1 MPSIAATMQPLT
13 GHVLLTLNW
22 SDLPTVRFVRVLRI
36 LSDGSS
42 TVVRPHTFT
51 DSTGDYIQLSG
62 SMAVLYDTEAPLDV
76 PLAYRMEG
84 LGTGAGDG
92 AMLDFVAN
100 DTFTRV
106 VVNSWGSMTS
116 GQTYLNDTPDADY
129 DVTGT
134 VGTIQP
140 TVLNDNYNTWVDV
153 FELNTEQVISFSLNT
168 LPATN
173 TIEYGLDGRF
183 IDSDNCYV
191 GKVSIATTGV
201 ITLTISQRLGGVET
215 ILGTAPSPG
224 VLLTATSYSMRFRVV
239 DTSLKVKF
247 WLTSMGE
254 PGPWSLEVTD
264 TTFTINGTNVGVFM
278 RNNTASTA
286 HILSVDNYSVNAEL
300 LTAQTLA
307 SSSDLWLKSPLHPWA
322 DQRVQLSVP
331 QEPDCIPES
340 AIFFQAMAEEGRSNR
355 TTTFTVNNRKNPI
368 AAARLRGGITSTLG
382 LITRRFVDRDNVIIL
397 NASGDPLLFQGP
409 ADYGIPDRYMTVG
422 DYSIARLSTDHR
434 IQWRA
439 HSIPHIEV
447 DRPAGLADGVLG
459 VRWIDLCAL
468 YETFGDAQAA
478 GVTWFM
484 VMLGF
489 ASLSPSPTGFRLYSE
504 IPLDFATY
512 GAIPS
517 GERTYQDLFED
528 R

>member
-1 MPSIAATMQPLT
+1 MPTITATMQPIT
-13 GHVLLTLNW
+13 GHVALTLNW
-22 SDLPTVRFVRVLRI
+22 SDLPTVQFVRVLRI
-36 LSDGSS
+36 LSDGST

-84 LGTGAGDG
+84 LGTSAGDG

-106 VVNSWGSMTS
+106 VVNGWGSMTS
-116 GQTYLNDTPDADY
+116 GQTYLNDAPDAAY

-140 TVLNDNYNTWVDV
+140 TTLDDNYNTWIDV

-168 LPATN
+168 LPATD

-201 ITLTISQRLGGVET
+201 ITLSISQRLASTET
-215 ILGTAPSPG
+215 ILATTTVG
-224 VLLTATSYSMRFRVV
+224 VLLAATSYSMRFRVV
-239 DTSLKVKF
+239 DSSLRVKF

-254 PGPWSLEVTD
+254 PGPWDLQVTD
-264 TTFTINGTNVGVFM
+264 TTFTINGTNVGVYM
-278 RNNTASTA
+278 RNNTASVA

-300 LTAQTLA
+300 LTAQVLA
-307 SSSDLWLKSPLHPWA
+307 SGSDLWLKSPLHPWA

-340 AIFFQAMAEEGRSNR
+340 AIFFQAMDTEGRANR
-355 TTTFTVNNRKNPI
+355 TTTFNVNNRKNPI
-368 AAARLRGGITSTLG
+368 AAARTRGGIGSTLG
-382 LITRRFVDRDNVIIL
+382 LITRRFTDRDNVIIL

-422 DYSIARLSTDHR
+422 DYSVARLTTDHR
-434 IQWRA
+434 VQWRA
-439 HSIPHIEV
+439 HSLPHVEV

-459 VRWIDLCAL
+459 VRWIDLCVL
-468 YETFGDAQAA
+468 YETFGDAEAA
-478 GVTWFM
+478 GLTWFM
-484 VMLGF
+484 VMLGL
-489 ASLSPSPTGFRLYSE
+489 ASLSPTPTGFRLYSD
-504 IPLDFATY
+504 IPLEFATY
-512 GAIPS
+512 GDIPT
-517 GERTYQDLFED
+517 GGRTYEDLFEE

>member
-1 MPSIAATMQPLT
+1 MPTITATAQPLT
-13 GHVLLTLNW
+13 GHVLLTLDW
-22 SDLPTVRFVRVLRI
+22 SDVPTVSFVRVLRI

-42 TVVRPHTFT
+42 TVVRAHTFV
-51 DSTGDYIQLSG
+51 DPSGDYIELSG
-62 SMAVLYDTEAPLDV
+62 GAAVLYDTEAPLDV
-76 PLAYRMEG
+76 PISYRMEG
-84 LGTGAGDG
+84 LGAGAGDG

-106 VVNSWGSMTS
+106 VANSWGSMTS
-116 GQTYLNDTPDADY
+116 GQTYLRDALAADY

-140 TVLNDNYNTWVDV
+140 TTLNANYNTWVDV

-173 TIEYGLDGRF
+173 TIQYGLDGRF
-183 IDSDNCYV
+183 IDSNNGYV

-201 ITLTISQRLGGVET
+201 ITLSITQRLGGVET
-215 ILGTAPSPG
+215 TLATTTLG
-224 VLLTATSYSMRFRVV
+224 VLLAATSYSMRFRVV
-239 DTSLKVKF
+239 DTSLKLKF

-254 PGPWSLEVTD
+254 PGSWDLQVTD

-278 RNNTASTA
+278 RNNTASTV
-286 HILSVDNYSVNAEL
+286 HILSVDDYTVNAEL
-300 LTAQTLA
+300 LTPQVLA
-307 SSSDLWLKSPLHPWA
+307 SGSDLWLKSPLHPWA

-340 AIFFQAMAEEGRSNR
+340 AIFFQAMAEETRANR
-355 TTTFTVNNRKNPI
+355 TNVFNVNNRQNPI

-382 LITRRFVDRDNVIIL
+382 LITRRFIDRDNVILL
-397 NASGDPLLFQGP
+397 NASGDPLMFQGP

-422 DYSIARLSTDHR
+422 DYQISRLSTDHR
-434 IQWRA
+434 IQWRS
-439 HSIPHIEV
+439 HLIPHVEV

-459 VRWIDLCAL
+459 NRWIDLCAL

-478 GVTWFM
+478 GLTWFM
-484 VMLGF
+484 VLLGLG
-489 ASLSPSPTGFRLYSE
+489 SLSPTPTGFRFYFE

-512 GAIPS
+512 GAIPA
-517 GERTYQDLFED
+517 GGRTYEALFED